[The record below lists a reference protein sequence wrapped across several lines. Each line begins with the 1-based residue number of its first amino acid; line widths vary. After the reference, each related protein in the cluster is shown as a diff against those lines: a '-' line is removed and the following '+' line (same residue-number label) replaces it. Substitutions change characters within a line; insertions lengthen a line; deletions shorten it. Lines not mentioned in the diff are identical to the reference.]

1 MDIAPKKS
9 SSKIDK
15 NPYDRRAEKDTKKA
29 FKSRDK
35 EVAPVARDTN
45 KTRRKTTRERTV
57 GATVKTEKPA
67 ANLKK
72 AVKKGF
78 HSKYE

>member
-9 SSKIDK
+9 ASKVDK

-29 FKSRDK
+29 FKSVEQGVK
-35 EVAPVARDTN
+35 PVARDTN
-45 KTRRKTTRERTV
+45 KTRRKTTRARTV
-57 GATVKTEKPA
+57 GETVKTERPA

-78 HSKYE
+78 KSKYQ